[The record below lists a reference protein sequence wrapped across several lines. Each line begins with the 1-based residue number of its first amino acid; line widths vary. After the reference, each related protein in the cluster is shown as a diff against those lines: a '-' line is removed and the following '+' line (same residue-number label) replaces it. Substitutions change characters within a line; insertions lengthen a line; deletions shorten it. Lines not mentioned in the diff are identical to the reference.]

1 MGATVK
7 LKRTLRRTQE
17 IPRSQ
22 GLCVSHLATVGG
34 GLVCRDIG
42 SLVAVGTLTSVQMTV
57 FQAVERKW
65 NHRKSGI
72 VALGTNG

>member
-1 MGATVK
+1 MGATIK
-7 LKRTLRRTQE
+7 LKGILRRIQE

-22 GLCVSHLATVGG
+22 GPCVSHLATVGG

-42 SLVAVGTLTSVQMTV
+42 SSVAAGTLTHVQMTV

-65 NHRKSGI
+65 SHGKSGI